1 MSYSSDLFS
10 PLLPALRDL
19 PPQDRLGLQNDAFAL
34 VRLSSLSNL
43 VTSHS
48 SPCLLPF
55 SFLSFSCSFL
65 FLSPLFP
72 SVPFTP
78 CPSPPLLPLLALPLL
93 SFPSFPSPPFLSL
106 LSSPSFPLLS
116 LPSRPVQVWVTQWT
130 CSASLPPTHRR
141 PTTLSGRT
149 SSQISP
155 HSNDSSPTP
164 TFTTASSSLQGRYL
178 VQRSPSLA
186 GMPRTQIVSC
196 TLP

>member
-34 VRLSSLSNL
+34 VRFSSLSSLI
-43 VTSHS
+43 TH
-48 SPCLLPF
+48 LLPF
-55 SFLSFSCSFL
+55 SFLSCSFL
-65 FLSPLFP
+65 FLPSLIFSLSFCPLY
-72 SVPFTP
+72 SL
-78 CPSPPLLPLLALPLL
+78 PSPS
-93 SFPSFPSPPFLSL
+93 SFPPSFLSLLFPPFLSL
-106 LSSPSFPLLS
+106 LFS

-130 CSASLPPTHRR
+130 CSASLPPMHKR

-178 VQRSPSLA
+178 VQHSPSLA